1 MLGPKV
7 MIEIRDLQFRYSDSD
22 FALQLP
28 GLSIKAGEHTAIIG
42 PSGCGK
48 TTLLQLFS
56 GVLLPDHGEMEVAGV
71 QVSGLEDA
79 ARRNFR
85 IRQLGMV
92 FQSFEL
98 LDYLSVIDNILLPL
112 RIAAGISVTPELRQ
126 RAMHLAEQVGI
137 ESKLNRH
144 PGQLS
149 QGERQRVAVCRALLL
164 KPPLLLAD
172 EPTGNLDSSNKF
184 LVLDLLLEHARM
196 HDATLVAVTHD
207 SELLGRFEQVLNFR
221 ELNRWQSP

>member
-1 MLGPKV
+1 